1 MKKATYNVRDD
12 AVFLTLEDT
21 CALFRFGSQTID
33 RLARECGAKLKIGQ
47 AVRYNRKKLE
57 AYIESFCEG
66 DNK

>member
-1 MKKATYNVRDD
+1 MKKATYHVRDD
-12 AVFLTLEDT
+12 AVFLTLEDA
-21 CALFRFGSQTID
+21 CALFRFGGQTID
-33 RLARECGAKLKIGQ
+33 RLARECGAKLKIGR

>member
-1 MKKATYNVRDD
+1 MKKATYNVREDS
-12 AVFLTLEDT
+12 VFLTSEDA
-21 CALFRFGSQTID
+21 CALFRLGYSTID
-33 RLARECGAKLKIGQ
+33 RLARECGAKLKIGR